1 MNWFPVLVRVESR
14 IATTVSKYW
23 NGIYHHILMM
33 YLSLHMDIPLSK
45 RSTGQL
51 ALVCFGRKIWT
62 KTSHSTKNVKTMAFY
77 LHALKRK
84 S

>member
-1 MNWFPVLVRVESR
+1 MNWLPVLVRVESR
-14 IATTVSKYW
+14 IVTTVSKYW

-33 YLSLHMDIPLSK
+33 YLSLHLDIPLSK
-45 RSTGQL
+45 TSTGQL

>member
-1 MNWFPVLVRVESR
+1 
-14 IATTVSKYW
+14 
-23 NGIYHHILMM
+23 MM
-33 YLSLHMDIPLSK
+33 YLSLHLDIPPSK
-45 RSTGQL
+45 TSTGQL